1 MWILSRTVA
10 DSVQKTCSQGRLYIA
25 LNGGFRYR
33 EEGNLYG
40 QLHVGEPALGCHLV
54 VNGKMNSDNNYPDM
68 WWRVVVL
75 VTLTTTVT
83 KFVDFCNFHRLV
95 TCSTL
100 FDSKFCHLG
109 AVFWMWKLKALL
121 TLTSKDTVEKRSVSS
136 DGCENVK
143 VQEVRNDK
151 KISALRWSEKQ
162 NLPQITTFS
171 FAFYYRIT
179 KSFRGVAWWRMLT
192 VGWAASFS
200 EGRWVRNQ
208 QRCCVGAFNVLFPI

>member
-10 DSVQKTCSQGRLYIA
+10 DSVQKTRSQGRLYIA

-68 WWRVVVL
+68 WWRVVGL

-151 KISALRWSEKQ
+151 KISVIALVREAEPAA
-162 NLPQITTFS
+162 NNNIFVCFLLPYYQEFS
-171 FAFYYRIT
+171 
-179 KSFRGVAWWRMLT
+179 RGRVVKDVNSRFLINEDEQQASRKV
-192 VGWAASFS
+192 VG
-200 EGRWVRNQ
+200 
-208 QRCCVGAFNVLFPI
+208 